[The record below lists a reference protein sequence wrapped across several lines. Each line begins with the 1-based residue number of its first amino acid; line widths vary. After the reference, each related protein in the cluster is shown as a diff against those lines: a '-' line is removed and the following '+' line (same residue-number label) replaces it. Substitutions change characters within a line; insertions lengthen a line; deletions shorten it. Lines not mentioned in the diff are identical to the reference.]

1 MPSVHRTAARV
12 VAGMLVALGCTGLA
26 VTPATAAVPTAVVQA
41 VNADAPASWAP
52 AAGAGQQAPAAPV
65 VAAPAPSASTVGS
78 VLPDGIGG
86 GTVLAW
92 FMLTAIALAV
102 AAIIVVGATGDRR
115 ED

>member
-1 MPSVHRTAARV
+1 MPSLHRTAARAV
-12 VAGMLVALGCTGLA
+12 VGMLLALGCTGLA
-26 VTPATAAVPTAVVQA
+26 VAPATAAAPTAVVQA

-52 AAGAGQQAPAAPV
+52 AAGAGQAPAAPA
-65 VAAPAPSASTVGS
+65 VAAPAPSASTAGS

-102 AAIIVVGATGDRR
+102 AAIIVLGATGDRR